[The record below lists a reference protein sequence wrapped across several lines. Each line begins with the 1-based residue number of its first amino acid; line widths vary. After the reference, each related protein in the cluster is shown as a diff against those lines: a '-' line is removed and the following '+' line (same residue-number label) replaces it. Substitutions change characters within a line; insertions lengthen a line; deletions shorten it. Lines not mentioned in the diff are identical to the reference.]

1 MSEDIQYAVHGLCKH
16 EKLNHTHTHHDNVS
30 AFVDHCDDTDD
41 KDVFEATRAPT
52 IKSDAP
58 DSVPES
64 LNEES

>member
-1 MSEDIQYAVHGLCKH
+1 MHGLCKH
-16 EKLNHTHTHHDNVS
+16 EKLNHTHTHTHTHTHHDNVS